1 MKRASSFVWSGAV
14 AGVLAI
20 AGCYDVGLK
29 TDVLV
34 TAFNNGAL
42 DTGNGDPFVTPRDAA
57 TQLVVDRVTQELGD
71 AYFDQGSTSSLVASW
86 MTGVANDVDA
96 FVALVVELDCLNDLH
111 IGSMCPYPAPPVA
124 DAGTPAVA
132 TAPPATSSR
141 DARRL
146 EMRSKVRSFA
156 RKHLGATLG
165 RAAAAGAPEGSVCTG
180 NALKRSVA
188 QEFLDFIRFEAA
200 VDRAAHAAA
209 GLLAQGLVH
218 ERDVKEGA
226 QRAFLNAARYMED
239 RGWHRSFDRK
249 TLALVTSGGAATG
262 VFTAGAVWAVLNLVN
277 ECMNDASC
285 VPPGTDLRFEL
296 ASGTSTGAVVNTT
309 VDAFNTPSTHDGRT
323 TELKKMTGYFTCSG
337 VSDLYCTRSA
347 PLVSL
352 LQEGPGAQDSLLEF
366 RGLIEQLRGATLC
379 SQIRG
384 TQNMSE
390 LILNTVDFRS
400 GRLLS
405 LSDQEE
411 FSIRSKEDLV
421 QATIASA
428 ALPVIVRPVYKL
440 PANPDPSRNQGYL
453 DGGIRSEVPVM
464 AVVRRGAERVLVI
477 GSDSSVAS
485 SSNLPPNGLRMAARY
500 IDVTLDG
507 LVETELSESQAYAQ
521 ALRLAEM
528 DACSDELDPATGYS
542 KGLCPPDR
550 PGCRDALCKADWGQV
565 CAPSPPA
572 GPSPPPSSPLPA
584 KPSLGKPSL
593 DIQMEPFWEMESIF
607 RDPRV
612 EPLHGYAFDPTQ
624 SQRLFLAGAEAIRTS
639 CVSVA
644 KLIGI
649 PVPSDPADPLRSRL
663 AAWCSPSLPADACSG
678 FVSPGA
684 DAGTNACVVPPPAN
698 DATADCR
705 QHPEIP

>member
-1 MKRASSFVWSGAV
+1 MRTATYLVLSGTL
-14 AGVLAI
+14 AGGLAI
-20 AGCYDVGLK
+20 AGCYDLGLK

-42 DTGNGDPFVTPRDAA
+42 DTGNGDPFVSPRDAA

-71 AYFDQGSTSSLVASW
+71 AYFEQGGASSAVATW
-86 MTGVANDVDA
+86 MTGVANDIQR
-96 FVALVVELDCLNDLH
+96 FEALVVALDCLNDLH
-111 IGSMCPYPAPPVA
+111 IGSMCPYGAD
-124 DAGTPAVA
+124 DAGTVDAA
-132 TAPPATSSR
+132 SAPGAGSPR

-146 EMRSKVRSFA
+146 EMRSKVQSFA
-156 RKHLGATLG
+156 RQHSTATA
-165 RAAAAGAPEGSVCTG
+165 RRKAAAAASVCTG
-180 NALKRSVA
+180 ESLNVPVA
-188 QEFLDFIRFEAA
+188 EEFLDSVRFGAA
-200 VDRAAHAAA
+200 VMRAAHAAA
-209 GLLAQGLVH
+209 GLLAQGLVQ
-218 ERDVKEGA
+218 ERDVRDGA
-226 QRAFLNAARYMED
+226 MRAFLDSARYIED

-277 ECMNDASC
+277 ECMNDPSC
-285 VPPGTDLRFEL
+285 VPAGTDLRFEL

-309 VDAFNTPSTHDGRT
+309 VDAFNTPTTHAGRAD
-323 TELKKMTGYFTCSG
+323 ELRKMTQYFTCSG
-337 VSDLYCTRSA
+337 VGALYCTRSA

-366 RGLIEQLRGATLC
+366 RGLVEQLRGATQC

-428 ALPVIVRPVYKL
+428 ALPVIVRPVYTL
-440 PANPDPSRNQGYL
+440 PSSPDPARKQGYL
-453 DGGIRSEVPVM
+453 DGGIRSEVPIM

-485 SSNLPPNGLRMAARY
+485 SSNLPPNGLQMAARY

-528 DACSDELDPATGYS
+528 DACGEEIESESS
-542 KGLCPPDR
+542 KGLCPADR
-550 PGCRDALCKADWGQV
+550 RGCAKALCMADWQHV
-565 CAPSPPA
+565 CSPDHPAVPASPSPGAPA
-572 GPSPPPSSPLPA
+572 PA
-584 KPSLGKPSL
+584 KPSL
-593 DIQMEPFWEMESIF
+593 DVQMEPFWQMESIF

-612 EPLHGYAFDPTQ
+612 EPLHGYAFDTAQ
-624 SQRLFLAGAEAIRTS
+624 SRRLFVAGAEAIRTS

-649 PVPSDPADPLRSRL
+649 PVPSNPADPLRSKL
-663 AAWCSPSLPADACSG
+663 AAWCAPSLPADACSG
-678 FVSPGA
+678 FTPPGA
-684 DAGTNACVVPPPAN
+684 DAGACVVPPPMDN
-698 DATADCR
+698 ATADCR